1 MKFNGT
7 ILLVDDEPHIRMF
20 VRLILK
26 GLCESRVI
34 EASNGIEAIEIYKAQ
49 RPEFVLLD
57 VNMPQMTG
65 LETLRQLRELNPD
78 VVAVMLTSLANRQT
92 VEEAID
98 LGAAHYIRKDSSKEE
113 IAAALAET
121 LTRCFEEP
129 TEEPSA

>member
-34 EASNGIEAIEIYKAQ
+34 EASNGVEAIEIYKAQ